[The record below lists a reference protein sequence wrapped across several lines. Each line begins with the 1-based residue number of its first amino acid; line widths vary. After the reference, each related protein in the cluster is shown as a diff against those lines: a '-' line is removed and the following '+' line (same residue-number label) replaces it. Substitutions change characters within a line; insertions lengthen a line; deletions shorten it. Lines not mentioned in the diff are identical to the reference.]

1 MDRFEHQGVEIAYD
15 QRGTGPALLFLHN
28 GGASSTIWR
37 HQTAALS
44 SSYRTVAVDLPG
56 FGCSP
61 RPAGGID
68 LPGQVTLI
76 EALVDDL
83 GLAPVLL
90 VGNCMGSNI
99 AAGVAARRPDD
110 VVGLVLVNPLTE
122 ATFAAGWL
130 GPLHAMARRA
140 PGPTRLTRRVS
151 RRLVPPRRAAQA
163 ALRFQV
169 GPKGRALGLH
179 RDPTLVAG
187 NQRTDQMPALVDV
200 LDDMGSYGGLDAGLP
215 EGGPPL
221 CTIWGAQNRV
231 LSPRAGAALDDELV
245 PERAEVVDGC
255 GHYPMLEDPE
265 VVTGVIAAF
274 AATHLATHVTTH
286 LAAGTE
292 TGAPIRSPI
301 GGPTGAVAGGE
312 R

>member
-1 MDRFEHQGVEIAYD
+1 MDRFEHQGVEIAYE
-15 QRGTGPALLFLHN
+15 QRGAGPALLFLHN

-44 SSYRTVAVDLPG
+44 ASYRTVAVDLPG

-61 RPAGGID
+61 RPAAGID
-68 LPGQVTLI
+68 LAGQVTLI
-76 EALVDDL
+76 AALVDDL

-122 ATFAAGWL
+122 ATFSAGWL

-140 PGPTRLTRRVS
+140 PGPARLTRRVS
-151 RRLVPPRRAAQA
+151 RRLVPPRLAAQA

-169 GPKGRALGLH
+169 GTKGRALGLH
-179 RDPTLVAG
+179 HDPALVAG
-187 NQRTDQMPALVDV
+187 NRRADQMPALVDV
-200 LDDMGSYGGLDAGLP
+200 LDDMGAYGGLDAGLP
-215 EGGPPL
+215 EGLPPL

-231 LSPRAGAALDDELV
+231 LSPRAGAALDDTLG
-245 PERAEVVDGC
+245 PQRAEVVDGC
-255 GHYPMLEDPE
+255 GHYPMLEDPDA
-265 VVTGVIAAF
+265 VTAVIEGF
-274 AATHLATHVTTH
+274 AATHF
-286 LAAGTE
+286 AAGTPAGAA
-292 TGAPIRSPI
+292 TGA
-301 GGPTGAVAGGE
+301 AAGGE

>member
-1 MDRFEHQGVEIAYD
+1 MDRFEHEGVEIAYE
-15 QRGTGPALLFLHN
+15 QRGAGPALLFLHN

-37 HQTAALS
+37 HQTADLS
-44 SSYRTVAVDLPG
+44 ASYRTVAVDLPG

-61 RPAGGID
+61 RPAAGVD
-68 LPGQVTLI
+68 LPGQVALLG
-76 EALVDDL
+76 ALVDHL

-99 AAGVAARRPDD
+99 AARLAARRPDD

-122 ATFAAGWL
+122 ATFSAGRL

-140 PGPTRLTRRVS
+140 PGPTRVGRRLTRRV
-151 RRLVPPRRAAQA
+151 VPPRLAARA

-179 RDPTLVAG
+179 HDPALVAA
-187 NQRTDQMPALVDV
+187 NRRADQMPALVDV
-200 LDDMGSYGGLDAGLP
+200 LDDMAAYGELDAGRP
-215 EGGPPL
+215 GGGPPV

-231 LSPRAGAALDDELV
+231 LSPRAGAALDERLA
-245 PERAEVVDGC
+245 PERAERIEGC

-265 VVTGVIAAF
+265 AVTGIIAAF
-274 AATHLATHVTTH
+274 AAAHAPAAPA
-286 LAAGTE
+286 AAGTPDVVA
-292 TGAPIRSPI
+292 APVAQAD
-301 GGPTGAVAGGE
+301 GGG